1 MRFCNNRAS
10 CNAKTSQNQNSN
22 SNIINFNLK
31 YTKHLLVMT
40 NIQLEG
46 LEIRASKIIL
56 DDLEYIQ
63 DKFNYLLN
71 NSEVIAI
78 NNVIKETKVKIN
90 LTKDNLKNKSYYDKY
105 LIFNQISE
113 SWFDLHEQCKSS
125 VKNFKFVETI
135 DNITNYSIA
144 YSKLFLSL
152 YLINEDKVER
162 YKDNFK
168 KIVSGFL
175 LLSETIDVFIEL
187 FSIEELE
194 QINYGVENAIS
205 ISKRDITEYVEEEL
219 EISNLVTQMRAY
231 SSLIILK
238 IKEINN
244 STNNQKDKYFDLE
257 SQLKA
262 MAEDPEIQSEINAIN
277 EEFLVTE
284 MDGLN

>member
-1 MRFCNNRAS
+1 
-10 CNAKTSQNQNSN
+10 
-22 SNIINFNLK
+22 
-31 YTKHLLVMT
+31 MT

-46 LEIRASKIIL
+46 LEIRASKLIL
-56 DDLEYIQ
+56 DDLDYIQ

-78 NNVIKETKVKIN
+78 NNVIKETKIKIN
-90 LTKDNLKNKSYYDKY
+90 LVNDNLKNTSYYDRH
-105 LIFNQISE
+105 LIFNQISD
-113 SWFDLHEQCKSS
+113 FCLDLHEEY
-125 VKNFKFVETI
+125 KNSIEAFELIKTI
-135 DNITNYSIA
+135 DTVTNYSIA
-144 YSKLFLSL
+144 YSKMFLSL
-152 YLINEDKVER
+152 YLINEDKLER

-257 SQLKA
+257 SQLKE